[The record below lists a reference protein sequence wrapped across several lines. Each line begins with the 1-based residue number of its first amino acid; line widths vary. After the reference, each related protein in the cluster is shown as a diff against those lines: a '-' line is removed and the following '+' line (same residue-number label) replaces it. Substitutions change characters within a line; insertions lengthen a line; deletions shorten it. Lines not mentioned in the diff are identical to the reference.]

1 MCKRYEQNMNEFH
14 TQTWALSPR
23 YLNMNCT
30 FSKSEEGGRG
40 GGGEEGREGGGGERE
55 RRRKGEEESQTNP

>member
-1 MCKRYEQNMNEFH
+1 MNEFH

-40 GGGEEGREGGGGERE
+40 GGAEEGREGERE
-55 RRRKGEEESQTNP
+55 EEEGGRRISNKSMILLVPSIFPIG

>member
-40 GGGEEGREGGGGERE
+40 GGAEEGREGGGGERE